1 MDQPTENNSPPPS
14 TWRTADSFILSA
26 ATASLKRAYSL
37 MPFALAERALFGD
50 RPTSYFFVDA
60 WVLAHVALSIF
71 AWLLASPTIA
81 GFWQGFL
88 LVYAF
93 WRVLEICIYNMRQ
106 MLGAHTK
113 IPTPNTVRS
122 TRRSFL
128 LALLNYGEVLFWFAA
143 VYRVLSLSF
152 GSNAEFVSSA
162 TGSFY
167 FSILTMATY
176 GDITPKTTPTQWLVA
191 GHLVISLFITLGVL
205 ARFVSLLPRPKSL
218 DNEEGEPLTGRGDR

>member
-1 MDQPTENNSPPPS
+1 MNQPTENNSSPPS

-26 ATASLKRAYSL
+26 ATTSLKHAYSL
-37 MPFALAERALFGD
+37 MPFALAERVLFGA
-50 RPTSYFFVDA
+50 RPASYFFVDA
-60 WVLAHVALSIF
+60 WVLAHAALSIF
-71 AWLLASPTIA
+71 AWLVASPTIA
-81 GFWQGFL
+81 VFWQGFL
-88 LVYAF
+88 LAYAF

-128 LALLNYGEVLFWFAA
+128 LALLNYGEVLLWFAA
-143 VYRVLSLSF
+143 AYRVLSLSF
-152 GSNAEFVSSA
+152 GSNAESVGSA

-176 GDITPKTTPTQWLVA
+176 GDITPKTTPAQWLVA

-205 ARFVSLLPRPKSL
+205 ARFVSLLPRPRSL
-218 DNEEGEPLTGRGDR
+218 DNEEGERIKGATH